1 MARLSYPRTDQP
13 RPEALPPD
21 VRTVGQ
27 LIAETIRVYGDN
39 FVRALPIGVPPAIVT
54 LVSAHVSVALGLA
67 IAGLLLSVSYVYAV
81 VIALGRDVPRRRLA
95 LAWFAGVLAFAP
107 VPLLVRLYVLPALAW
122 LAGVG
127 LVVPVIVVEA
137 RGLRAGF
144 ARAWQLARADF
155 VHALGSLAT
164 LAIVVILTQSVLAFL
179 LRGNANLALESAF
192 VLANI
197 VLSPLLFLG
206 TSLLYVDQEAR
217 VE

>member
-1 MARLSYPRTDQP
+1 
-13 RPEALPPD
+13 
-21 VRTVGQ
+21 
-27 LIAETIRVYGDN
+27 
-39 FVRALPIGVPPAIVT
+39 
-54 LVSAHVSVALGLA
+54 
-67 IAGLLLSVSYVYAV
+67 
-81 VIALGRDVPRRRLA
+81 
-95 LAWFAGVLAFAP
+95 
-107 VPLLVRLYVLPALAW
+107 
-122 LAGVG
+122 
-127 LVVPVIVVEA
+127 VEA